1 MIDKRSDACFKV
13 RAVTRY
19 ADITPLG
26 NILTFLQM
34 FITLISVED
43 VKDWLFSDW
52 VKHKQNIL
60 YNSGHCISKDAV
72 MK

>member
-1 MIDKRSDACFKV
+1 MIDKCSDVFFKV

-43 VKDWLFSDW
+43 VKD
-52 VKHKQNIL
+52 
-60 YNSGHCISKDAV
+60 
-72 MK
+72 